1 MLTRYTRDESW
12 PGTTDEPMKEI
23 INTLKSLNEIDV
35 KLNMIK
41 KDMERLPKE
50 LAEKQVLPK
59 SLRVSIDKA
68 KADITRLKI
77 EADSIELEV
86 KSGEE
91 TLKRYATQMNTM
103 RTSKEF
109 ETVKR
114 QMDAQ
119 RAWNKENEGKV
130 LELLEQVDVKQ
141 KDIEKN
147 NAALIEADK
156 IVAEQLAK
164 VEKEVGELRTQMEAL
179 QAERAV
185 LAKDVPDKELV
196 IYNRIAYGQGKAIAH
211 VERGICSGCFM
222 KIPPQTHNLA
232 LLAKELVCCP
242 SCGRILTAG

>member
-1 MLTRYTRDESW
+1 
-12 PGTTDEPMKEI
+12 MKEL
-23 INTLKSLNEIDV
+23 INLLKSLNEIDV

-41 KDMERLPKE
+41 KDMDRLPRE

-59 SLRVSIDKA
+59 SLRAAIEKSKA
-68 KADITRLKI
+68 EIIKLKVDAD
-77 EADSIELEV
+77 AIELEV

-91 TLKRYATQMNTM
+91 TLKRYSTQMNTM

-147 NAALIEADK
+147 TAALDEAEK
-156 IVAEQLAK
+156 VVAAESQR
-164 VEKEVGELRTQMEAL
+164 VDKEVGDLRAQLETL
-179 QAERAV
+179 SAERATM
-185 LAKDVPDKELV
+185 AKDVPDKELI
-196 IYNRIAYGQGKAIAH
+196 IYNRIAAGQGKAIAH

>member
-1 MLTRYTRDESW
+1 
-12 PGTTDEPMKEI
+12 MKEI
-23 INTLKSLNEIDV
+23 INLLKSLNEVDV
-35 KLNMIK
+35 KLSMIK

-59 SLRVSIDKA
+59 TLRASIEKA
-68 KADITRLKI
+68 KADIIKLKV

-91 TLKRYATQMNTM
+91 TLKRYAQQMNVM

-130 LELLEQVDVKQ
+130 LELLEQVDVKE

-147 NAALIEADK
+147 NAALVEADK
-156 IVAEQLAK
+156 VVAEVSQR
-164 VEKEVGELRTQMEAL
+164 VEKEVGELRTQMDSLA
-179 QAERAV
+179 AERAT
-185 LAKDVPDKELV
+185 LAKDVPEKELT
-196 IYNRIAYGQGKAIAH
+196 IYNRIASGQGKAIAN

-232 LLAKELVCCP
+232 ILARELVCCP

>member
-1 MLTRYTRDESW
+1 MR
-12 PGTTDEPMKEI
+12 EI
-23 INTLKSLNEIDV
+23 ITVLKSLNEIDT
-35 KLNMIK
+35 KLNMFK
-41 KDMERLPKE
+41 KDMERLPRE
-50 LAEKQVLPK
+50 LAEKQVVPRT
-59 SLRVSIDKA
+59 LRTAMDRL
-68 KADITRLKI
+68 KADILRLKI

-141 KDIEKN
+141 REIDKN
-147 NAALIEADK
+147 SAALADAEK
-156 IVAEQLAK
+156 IVTDET
-164 VEKEVGELRTQMEAL
+164 VRVDKEVGELRTQFEAL
-179 QAERAV
+179 AGERATM
-185 LAKDVPDKELV
+185 AKDIPEKELST
-196 IYNRIAYGQGKAIAH
+196 YNRIVHGRGQAIAR
-211 VERGICSGCFM
+211 VERGICSACFM
-222 KIPPQTHNLA
+222 KIPPQVHNMA
-232 LLAKELVCCP
+232 LLMREMTTCP